1 MYSNLNRRFLTQRG
15 NRSLRP
21 RCAASSIA
29 INFSHHR
36 GESPSSLL
44 PLPAFAL
51 PVVGT
56 TQTTSHFWLAIP
68 PEALFDVDASSL
80 NSSLTY
86 VVLVLLP
93 LILLSS
99 VHSIDNTNDSRAFS
113 NGSADCR
120 SLSILLVDDSRVDRL
135 YVSSLI
141 QKQNHRCVIAQNG
154 AEAIDRYREDRFDL
168 VLMDCHMPVLDG
180 YQAVRQIREIE
191 RVESDTA
198 ELPIIALTANVSEED
213 RDKCLQAGMNDY
225 LRKPIDQ
232 TDLLRMFEKW
242 TRSESTKSSADLSIP
257 PSQFPAQAERS
268 INASELLQRCLRNVD
283 LASRLLT
290 ELQATASDRMESLQ
304 RSESQGD
311 MQELAAAAHSLKGAA
326 GILCAHALSAAAAQL
341 EQAAKADKVTD
352 LEPLI
357 EQTTSQ
363 LSLCLNDIPRI
374 RQQLKQET
382 T

>member
-1 MYSNLNRRFLTQRG
+1 M
-15 NRSLRP
+15 
-21 RCAASSIA
+21 
-29 INFSHHR
+29 
-36 GESPSSLL
+36 
-44 PLPAFAL
+44 
-51 PVVGT
+51 
-56 TQTTSHFWLAIP
+56 
-68 PEALFDVDASSL
+68 
-80 NSSLTY
+80 
-86 VVLVLLP
+86 
-93 LILLSS
+93 
-99 VHSIDNTNDSRAFS
+99 
-113 NGSADCR
+113 
-120 SLSILLVDDSRVDRL
+120 
-135 YVSSLI
+135 
-141 QKQNHRCVIAQNG
+141 
-154 AEAIDRYREDRFDL
+154 
-168 VLMDCHMPVLDG
+168 
-180 YQAVRQIREIE
+180 
-191 RVESDTA
+191 
-198 ELPIIALTANVSEED
+198 SEED